1 MRQEDYDLEANMGYK
16 EKPLINQLIK
26 RLHTS
31 GDVQRQKA
39 FTFVRLYSFPNTKT
53 IKVGK

>member
-1 MRQEDYDLEANMGYK
+1 MGYK
-16 EKPLINQLIK
+16 EKPLINQLLK

-39 FTFVRLYSFPNTKT
+39 SYICKT
-53 IKVGK
+53 VFLPQHQNNKSK